1 MGDATAAGR
10 RHDSTMRRQMSAPF
24 TQIPDTGDVLVRGG
38 TVVDGTGAAPVDADV
53 RVRDGI
59 VVEVGPRLD
68 PSGEAVV
75 DAEGAYVT
83 PGLVESHTHFDA
95 AVWWDAD
102 CDPMPAHGC
111 TTMVLANCGLGLA
124 PLRPAE
130 STDLVDLFAFI
141 EDIPAEAFNLAVPWA
156 WDTWPEYFAAARSHP
171 TAVNY
176 VGFMPY
182 QMLRTWIMGPDAWE
196 RAATP
201 QERERLVAALD
212 EALSAGALG
221 LSTSEMD
228 TDKANRPVP
237 SRLADEAELSALIA
251 VLARHGAILQYVPR
265 FLQPEYFHEDLS
277 RMSRLVAGTGVRM
290 LFAGY
295 ALEETAADG
304 RHQLEDL
311 MTRLRAEGADLWPNF
326 SPRPSHV
333 NMHFERSIMWS
344 GVASWHS
351 YVHASDDDK
360 RTLLRDPAWRAA
372 ARADWDACTYTLAP
386 IRRPEGMLL
395 MGGER
400 SGESLAEAVARTQQH
415 PSDVMADWLIST
427 DVQGNV
433 RTRERP
439 IDIDAAAAMA
449 RSPHALPGASD
460 AGAHVQMFSG
470 AGDGTYFL
478 AHLVRD
484 TGLLRVEE
492 AVQAVTSRLAGFFGI
507 PGRGVIGPG
516 AVADLAVFALDD
528 LRNGTEIQQRDLP
541 GGAWRYSRTPGGY
554 RATLVGGVPTW
565 LNGSATGKRP
575 GGMLP
580 ARQDQERVPAGV

>member
-1 MGDATAAGR
+1 
-10 RHDSTMRRQMSAPF
+10 MSAPH
-24 TQIPDTGDVLVRGG
+24 TQAPDSGDVLVRGG
-38 TVVDGTGAAPVDADV
+38 TVVDGTGAPPVAADV
-53 RVRDGI
+53 RVRDGVI
-59 VVEVGPRLD
+59 VEVGRGLD
-68 PSGEAVV
+68 AAGESVI
-75 DAEGAYVT
+75 DAADAYVT
-83 PGLVESHTHFDA
+83 PGLIESHTHFDA

-141 EDIPAEAFNLAVPWA
+141 EDIPAEAFNLGVPWE
-156 WDTWPEYFAAARSHP
+156 WDTWPEYFSAARRHP

-176 VGFMPY
+176 VGFMPF
-182 QMLRTWIMGPDAWE
+182 QMLRTWIMGPAAWE
-196 RAATP
+196 RAATAE
-201 QERERLVAALD
+201 ERDRLCAALD
-212 EALSAGALG
+212 EALAAGALG

-228 TDKANRPVP
+228 TDKGNRPVP
-237 SRLADEAELSALIA
+237 SRLADEAELSALIG

-265 FLQPEYFHEDLS
+265 FLQPQYFHEDLQ

-290 LFAGY
+290 IFAGY
-295 ALEETAADG
+295 ALEEMASEG
-304 RHQLEDL
+304 RSKLEDL
-311 MTRLRAEGADLWPNF
+311 MSRLRAEGADLWPNF

-351 YVHASDDDK
+351 YVLGSEADK

-386 IRRPEGMLL
+386 IKIPDRMLL
-395 MGGER
+395 MGGEH
-400 SGESLAEAVARTQQH
+400 SGESMADAMARTGQH
-415 PSDVMADWLIST
+415 PSDAMADWLLAT
-427 DVQGNV
+427 DVQGNI

-439 IDIDAAAAMA
+439 IDLAAAAEMA
-449 RSPHALPGASD
+449 RSPQALPGASD

-470 AGDGTYFL
+470 AGDGTFFL
-478 AHLVRD
+478 ANLVRD
-484 TGLLRVEE
+484 NGLLRIEE

-507 PGRGVIGPG
+507 PHRGIIRPG
-516 AVADLAVFALDD
+516 AEADLAVFALDD
-528 LRNGTEIQQRDLP
+528 LTNGTEVQRRDLP

-554 RATLVGGVPTW
+554 QATIVGGVPTW
-565 LNGSATGKRP
+565 LDGAATGRRP
-575 GGMLP
+575 GSMLP
-580 ARQDQERVPAGV
+580 ARQESERVPAVV

>member
-1 MGDATAAGR
+1 
-10 RHDSTMRRQMSAPF
+10 MSSPHAPE
-24 TQIPDTGDVLVRGG
+24 TRGLLVRGG
-38 TVVDGTGAAPVDADV
+38 TVVDGTGASPVIADV
-53 RVRDGI
+53 RVRGGVI
-59 VVEVGPRLD
+59 VEVGPGLR
-68 PSGEAVV
+68 A
-75 DAEGAYVT
+75 DAEYVLDAADAFVT
-83 PGLVESHTHFDA
+83 PGIIESHTHFDA

-141 EDIPAEAFNLAVPWA
+141 EDIPAEAFDLAVPWA
-156 WDTWPEYFAAARSHP
+156 WDTWPQYFTAARNHA

-196 RAATP
+196 RPATP
-201 QERERLVAALD
+201 AERDRLAAALD

-237 SRLADEAELSALIA
+237 SRLADEAELSTLIG

-295 ALEETAADG
+295 ALEEIAAEG
-304 RHQLEDL
+304 RSKLEDL
-311 MTRLRAEGADLWPNF
+311 MARLRAEGSDLWPNF

-344 GVASWHS
+344 GIPSWHS
-351 YVHASDDDK
+351 YVHASDADK

-386 IRRPEGMLL
+386 IRKPDGMLL

-400 SGESLAEAVARTQQH
+400 SGESLAEAMARTGEH
-415 PSDVMADWLIST
+415 PSDIMADWLIST

-439 IDIDAAAAMA
+439 IDLAAAAELA

-484 TGLLRVEE
+484 TGLLRIEE

-507 PGRGVIGPG
+507 PNRGVIRPG
-516 AVADLAVFALDD
+516 AAADLAVFALGD
-528 LRNGTEIQQRDLP
+528 LTSGTEVQRRDLP

-554 RATLVGGVPTW
+554 RATVVGGVPTW
-565 LNGSATGKRP
+565 LDGASTGRRP
-575 GGMLP
+575 GSMLP
-580 ARQDQERVPAGV
+580 ARQEHERVPVGV

>member
-1 MGDATAAGR
+1 
-10 RHDSTMRRQMSAPF
+10 MSASF
-24 TQIPDTGDVLVRGG
+24 TQVPDTGDVLVRGG

-53 RVRDGI
+53 RVHDGV
-59 VVEVGPRLD
+59 VVEVGPHLD
-68 PSGEAVV
+68 AAGEAVI
-75 DAEGAYVT
+75 DADGAYVT

-156 WDTWPEYFAAARSHP
+156 WDTWPEYFAAARRHP

-182 QMLRTWIMGPDAWE
+182 QMLRTWIMGPGAWE

-201 QERERLVAALD
+201 QERERLMAALD

-237 SRLADEAELSALIA
+237 SRLADEAELSALIG

-277 RMSRLVAGTGVRM
+277 RMARLVAGTGVRM

-304 RHQLEDL
+304 RHRLEDL
-311 MTRLRAEGADLWPNF
+311 MARLRAEGSDLWPNF

-351 YVHASDDDK
+351 YVHAGDDDK

-395 MGGER
+395 MGGEH
-400 SGESLAEAVARTQQH
+400 SGESLAEAVARSGQH

-427 DVQGNV
+427 DVKGHV

-439 IDIDAAAAMA
+439 IDLAAAAAMA

-484 TGLLRVEE
+484 TGLLRIEE

-507 PGRGVIGPG
+507 PGRGIVRPG

-528 LRNGTEIQQRDLP
+528 LTSGTEVQQRDLP

-565 LNGSATGKRP
+565 LDGSATGKRP
-575 GGMLP
+575 GSMLP
-580 ARQDQERVPAGV
+580 ARQAQERVPAAV